1 MPPLILL
8 AAAAAAQP
16 APAEQIR
23 ARDANFFALFF
34 TGPCDAARF
43 RTFITD
49 DVEFYHDKAGF
60 NVHKAQDFIDI
71 FTKDCTRRQ
80 NPREWR
86 SRRELVPASLHVDPI
101 PGWGAMQTGEHLF
114 YEREGVNGAE
124 KLAGRARF
132 AQVWVLGQ
140 DGQWRVSRVLSYDH
154 GPAAETAPAPLNAD
168 SPVARR
174 AAKNHFPTACPM
186 G

>member
-43 RTFITD
+43 RSFITD

-71 FTKDCTRRQ
+71 FTKDCTRGRTRA
-80 NPREWR
+80 NGARAASWSP
-86 SRRELVPASLHVDPI
+86 PASTSIRSPA
-101 PGWGAMQTGEHLF
+101 GAQC
-114 YEREGVNGAE
+114 R
-124 KLAGRARF
+124 LASTSSTNVRA
-132 AQVWVLGQ
+132 
-140 DGQWRVSRVLSYDH
+140 
-154 GPAAETAPAPLNAD
+154 
-168 SPVARR
+168 
-174 AAKNHFPTACPM
+174 
-186 G
+186 